1 MTTMNIVKREDI
13 IKTYPAIQGLI
24 QSMPEDIWDNCSLI
38 TYKSGEKLFYQ
49 GADVTK
55 VYLICEGIV
64 SVYENDLTGR
74 EMQVVFL
81 EQGGTVGEMEALI
94 KGSTMR
100 FSAKTITRCTLIAMT
115 VTTFIQWTQR
125 DITLCLTLIETLA
138 KKVQQASNE
147 IVLHVQSSAIEMLSS
162 RLIFAEAGLLRIT
175 RNELAQRC
183 GVSVRTINR
192 CVQKLAEEGFIS
204 IVHRKIYISKEQK
217 EKLVQSHYINQFR
230 TETD

>member
-1 MTTMNIVKREDI
+1 MNIVKKEDI
-13 IKTYPAIQGLI
+13 IKSYPAVQGLI

-49 GADVTK
+49 GADLTK

-64 SVYENDLTGR
+64 SVYENDLSGR

-94 KGSTMR
+94 KGSTMI
-100 FSAKTITRCTLIAMT
+100 FSAKTATRCTLIAMS
-115 VTTFIQWTQR
+115 VTTFIEWMQR
-125 DITLCLTLIETLA
+125 DINLCLMLVETLA

-147 IVLHVQSSAIEMLSS
+147 IVLHVQSSAVEMLSS
-162 RLIFAEAGLLRIT
+162 RLIFSEVGLLRIT

-192 CVQKLAEEGFIS
+192 CVHKLAEEGYIS
-204 IVHRKIYISKEQK
+204 VLHRKIYISKEQK
-217 EKLVQSHYINQFR
+217 ERLAQSQYVNQFR
-230 TETD
+230 IETD